1 MIAFPYAFL
10 SLAFSMCAGM
20 SSGSRSGRGCL
31 CRRAIRSI
39 LAATALAL
47 GMLAGAQAQDI
58 EPRAYSN
65 APVGVNF
72 LIAGYAYTEGAV
84 PFDASLPVKNAQ
96 LKTSNAVLAYARVLD
111 LWGMSGKFDAIVPYT
126 WLSGTAEL
134 RGETVERIVDGL
146 ADARFRLS
154 VNLYGAPALTLNE
167 FRNYEQDLIVGASLQ
182 VSVPSGQYDNNRVVN
197 IGTNRWSFKPEVGIS
212 QAIGPWTLESQA
224 AATFF
229 TDNRDFFGGN
239 TRSQDPVY
247 SLQGHVIYG
256 SRNGVWGSLDVTY
269 FTGGRTTL
277 NGVEGDD
284 LQQNWRVGG
293 TLAFPVDI
301 NNSVKLYASKGV
313 SARTDNN
320 YDLIGIAWQYRW
332 GAGL

>member
-1 MIAFPYAFL
+1 
-10 SLAFSMCAGM
+10 
-20 SSGSRSGRGCL
+20 
-31 CRRAIRSI
+31 
-39 LAATALAL
+39 
-47 GMLAGAQAQDI
+47 MLAGAQAQDI

-239 TRSQDPVY
+239 TRSQAPIY

>member
-1 MIAFPYAFL
+1 
-10 SLAFSMCAGM
+10 
-20 SSGSRSGRGCL
+20 
-31 CRRAIRSI
+31 
-39 LAATALAL
+39 
-47 GMLAGAQAQDI
+47 MLAGAQAQDI

-239 TRSQDPVY
+239 TRSQDPIY

-277 NGVEGDD
+277 NGVAGDD

>member
-1 MIAFPYAFL
+1 
-10 SLAFSMCAGM
+10 
-20 SSGSRSGRGCL
+20 
-31 CRRAIRSI
+31 
-39 LAATALAL
+39 
-47 GMLAGAQAQDI
+47 MLAGAQAQDI

-182 VSVPSGQYDNNRVVN
+182 VSMPSGQYDNNRVVN

-256 SRNGVWGSLDVTY
+256 SRNGVWGSLDVTC

-284 LQQNWRVGG
+284 LQQNLRVGG

>member
-1 MIAFPYAFL
+1 
-10 SLAFSMCAGM
+10 
-20 SSGSRSGRGCL
+20 
-31 CRRAIRSI
+31 
-39 LAATALAL
+39 
-47 GMLAGAQAQDI
+47 MLAGAQAQDI

-126 WLSGTAEL
+126 WLSGTAEV
-134 RGETVERIVDGL
+134 RGAPFERIVDGL

-182 VSVPSGQYDNNRVVN
+182 VSMPSGQYDNNRVVN